1 MERRWHQDQGQDT
14 ASSENGHTSS
24 LRNGRNPQQIPVD
37 EEESAIDDC
46 KKMGTLFG
54 EINKCLLSIGFSRM
68 HFGSRVVEPV
78 VMIFFWVM
86 LGFLGLQALTLVGA
100 LCLIIIF
107 IQE

>member
-14 ASSENGHTSS
+14 ASSENGHASS
-24 LRNGRNPQQIPVD
+24 LRNGRNPQIPVD

-54 EINKCLLSIGFSRM
+54 ELNKCLLNIGFSRM